1 MKQFIHRGKDYQCCQ
16 SDFLII
22 PIYKKIAYC
31 VFRLNSKILSAL
43 IDIFNE
49 LTTKPGRTYNQS
61 LF

>member
-1 MKQFIHRGKDYQCCQ
+1 MKQFIHWGKDYQGCQ

-43 IDIFNE
+43 VDIFNE
-49 LTTKPGRTYNQS
+49 LTTKPGRT
-61 LF
+61 